1 MAGYSANSALV
12 APAQEMAQVDSIC
25 LKIGNFQNPS
35 KPSATATQRGS
46 AAPNRGWGRTFGRP
60 RRPGSRPAHPQC
72 APPKSLRILLWAP
85 RFSKNRSI
93 FCLVGPFGN
102 ASATPG
108 PKPPN
113 KGWGRTFMDVPSTHA
128 KSGNERLTHPEA
140 LGFYF
145 GPHVLTRTDPNP
157 AHRSN

>member
-1 MAGYSANSALV
+1 MAGYSASSALV

-25 LKIGNFQNPS
+25 LKIGNFQNPPR
-35 KPSATATQRGS
+35 PSATATQQGS
-46 AAPNRGWGRTFGRP
+46 AAPNQGWGGYFGRLG
-60 RRPGSRPAHPQC
+60 RPGSHPSHPRSL
-72 APPKSLRILLWAP
+72 PPKSLRILLWAP

-93 FCLVGPFGN
+93 FGLVGLANN

-113 KGWGRTFMDVPSTHA
+113 KGWGRTFMDVHPAPT
-128 KSGNERLTHPEA
+128 KSGNERLTHLEA

-157 AHRSN
+157 AHGSN

>member
-1 MAGYSANSALV
+1 MEYLVLLPRSRVWASRIGGVSTRVAVNINAFERCWVRWWERPHTTHNALFITLIL
-12 APAQEMAQVDSIC
+12 AITIIYMSTP
-25 LKIGNFQNPS
+25 PS
-35 KPSATATQRGS
+35 THDT
-46 AAPNRGWGRTFGRP
+46 TTV
-60 RRPGSRPAHPQC
+60 
-72 APPKSLRILLWAP
+72 LWAP

-93 FCLVGPFGN
+93 FGLVGPASS

-113 KGWGRTFMDVPSTHA
+113 KGWGRTFMDVHPAPT
-128 KSGNERLTHPEA
+128 KSGNERLTHLEA

-157 AHRSN
+157 AHGSN